1 MRYETGLK
9 HTQGRAGCK
18 PNASVLAE
26 FDAAP
31 YLSDET
37 TIAAYLT
44 DILEAN
50 DPAQPMHA

>member
-1 MRYETGLK
+1 
-9 HTQGRAGCK
+9 
-18 PNASVLAE
+18 VLAE

-31 YLSDET
+31 YLSDES

-50 DPAQPMHA
+50 DPALPMHA